1 MGVRRRREINWA
13 SQFSHGALGTFLFQ
27 RSGVVTV
34 LSLLQDAL
42 RVLQPASDMNDSLD
56 VSKEEDAVVL
66 TQLNEVLGEFFAGK
80 VSTDA
85 AWARGILGILDS

>member
-13 SQFSHGALGTFLFQ
+13 SQFSHGALGTFLL

-56 VSKEEDAVVL
+56 VSKEEDAAVL